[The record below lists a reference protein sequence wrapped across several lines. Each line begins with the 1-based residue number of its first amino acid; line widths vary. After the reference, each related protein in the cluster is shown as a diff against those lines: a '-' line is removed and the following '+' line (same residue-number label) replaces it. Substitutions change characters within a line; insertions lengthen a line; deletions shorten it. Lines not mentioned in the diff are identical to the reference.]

1 MKQQLIKKTFTSL
14 VLLLGIGYAGVS
26 SAHIHS
32 GFMPNKTTQ
41 VLTLNCPD
49 ANNPTGLATAQVT
62 AQVADGASN
71 NGIMSVTIVKGA
83 NAITT
88 SDLQQGGNTPGP
100 EVLLAA
106 GSGTYFLIASQTAPV
121 AGPYSIIYH
130 CEASNGAETT
140 GVAATVTQP

>member
-14 VLLLGIGYAGVS
+14 VLLLSISYAGVS
-26 SAHIHS
+26 SAHTYS

-41 VLTLNCPD
+41 VLTLNCP
-49 ANNPTGLATAQVT
+49 AGTVQVN
-62 AQVADGASN
+62 AEVADGASN

-88 SDLQQGGNTPGP
+88 SDLQQGGNTYGP
-100 EVLLAA
+100 DVTLVA
-106 GSGTYFLIASQTAPV
+106 GAGTYFLIASHTAPV
-121 AGPYSIIYH
+121 AGPYLIQYH

-140 GVAATVTQP
+140 VPAATLTQP